1 MPYTVKDVM
10 NLSLMKKAKVRTA
23 ENSLNTRPVSS
34 VSVIEMPVEDFV
46 QKHELVLTTAIG
58 CNDNPEIFRQFVRDI
73 IHSKASALVI
83 ATGRHVV
90 KIPEHIIQLAG
101 QYDFPIIETPWEV
114 RFSDITRA
122 VLSDLNDWHKFSLKN
137 SEELQ
142 RNLLNLF
149 LGGATLSDAAEAI
162 HQKLATPVVIA
173 DNQGMIKGHSK
184 SADLLIHQIQS
195 FLQTSH
201 IEEIFQQEHSITGLK
216 IQTAHKTQGY
226 LFFPLPSETAEFSLA
241 NKEEHQLQHALTAL
255 ALWFQ
260 REDAIEETK
269 THLKDEFV
277 WSLAKGE
284 LEDWDKVVSRAK
296 SLNYNVKLPY
306 VCILSIP
313 ENMETLFKKSNVKGT
328 TYEHWLFDYI
338 CLLEEQMIEAGQILK
353 RKTMTTYHQ
362 EHFIIFLEVDTGR
375 IHETI
380 QEYLQLAE
388 KKVKNILPGIVM
400 SWGIGENHA
409 GVKTF
414 HQSYN
419 DARIALYIG
428 RRQKG
433 PGHRSTYANTGIFRA
448 LLALAKNPEME
459 EIALSTIGGLIDYE
473 NQRGLDLVH
482 TLAMYIRNQGNISQ
496 TSRALNLHRQ
506 SLVYRLRKIESLTGR
521 SLENPDDLF
530 LLDLSIKLW
539 TMGMVLNKK

>member
-1 MPYTVKDVM
+1 MPYTVKDVL
-10 NLSLMKKAKVRTA
+10 NLNLMKKARVRTA
-23 ENSLNTRPVSS
+23 ENTLHTRAVSS

-58 CNDNPEIFRQFVRDI
+58 CNNDDETFRQFVLDI
-73 IHSKASALVI
+73 IRSEAAALVI

-90 KIPEHIIQLAG
+90 KIPEHIIQLADR
-101 QYDFPIIETPWEV
+101 YHFPIIETPWEI
-114 RFSDITRA
+114 RFSDITCA
-122 VLSDLNDWHKFSLKN
+122 VLSRLNDWHKDHLKR

-142 RNLLNLF
+142 RVLLNLF
-149 LGGATLSDAAEAI
+149 LSGATLSNAAEAI
-162 HQKLATPVVIA
+162 HQKLSTPVVIT
-173 DNQGMIKGHSK
+173 DKKGMIKGHSK
-184 SADLLIHQIQS
+184 KADLLIHSIQS
-195 FLQTSH
+195 FLQTSRM
-201 IEEIFQQEHSITGLK
+201 EEIFQQESSIAGFK
-216 IQTAHKTQGY
+216 IQTAHKVQGY
-226 LFFPLPSETAEFSLA
+226 LFFPYPSETAEFSPDP
-241 NKEEHQLQHALTAL
+241 KEEQPLQHALTAL

-284 LEDWDKVVSRAK
+284 IEDWDKAATRAK
-296 SLNYNVKLPY
+296 SFNYNIHLPY

-313 ENMETLFKKSNVKGT
+313 ENMETLFNRSASGGI
-328 TYEHWLFDYI
+328 TYDHWLFDQI
-338 CLLEEQMIEAGQILK
+338 CLLEEQMIEAGEMLK
-353 RKTMTTYHQ
+353 RKVMTTYHQ
-362 EHFIIFLEVDTGR
+362 EHFVIFLETDTDR
-375 IHETI
+375 VHESI
-380 QEYLQLAE
+380 GKYLNLVE
-388 KKVKNILPGIVM
+388 KKVKNLLPGLVM

-414 HQSYN
+414 SQSYN

-448 LLALAKNPEME
+448 LFALSKNPEME
-459 EIALSTIGGLIDYE
+459 EIALSTIGSLIDYE
-473 NQRGLDLVH
+473 NQRGLDLIH
-482 TLAMYIRNQGNISQ
+482 TLTMYIRHKGNISQ

-539 TMGMVLNKK
+539 TTGMVLNQK

>member
-1 MPYTVKDVM
+1 MPYTVKDVL
-10 NLSLMKKAKVRTA
+10 NLSLMKKAKIRTA
-23 ENSLNTRPVSS
+23 GGSLHARPVSS

-46 QKHELVLTTAIG
+46 QTHELVLTTAIG
-58 CNDNPEIFRQFVRDI
+58 CSDHPEIFSDFVQDI
-73 IHSKASALVI
+73 IHSQAAALVI

-90 KIPEHIIQLAG
+90 KIPEQVICLAE
-101 QYDFPIIETPWEV
+101 QYDFPIIETPWEI

-122 VLSDLNDWHKFSLKN
+122 VLSDLNDWHKFSLKR

-142 RNLLNLF
+142 RHLLNLF
-149 LGGATLSDAAEAI
+149 LSEATLSDAAETI
-162 HQKLATPVVIA
+162 HQKLATPVVIT
-173 DNQGMIKGHSK
+173 DNKGMIKGHSK
-184 SADLLIHQIQS
+184 NADLLIHQIQS
-195 FLQTSH
+195 FLQTSD
-201 IEEIFQQEHSITGLK
+201 IEEIFQQEHTITGLK
-216 IQTAHKTQGY
+216 IQTAHKIQGY
-226 LFFPLPSETAEFSLA
+226 LFFSLPSESTDFFLN
-241 NKEEHQLQHALTAL
+241 NKEEHQLQHALTAI

-260 REDAIEETK
+260 REEAIEETK

-284 LEDWDKVVSRAK
+284 IEDWDKAASRAK
-296 SLNYNVKLPY
+296 SLNYNINLPY

-313 ENMETLFKKSNVKGT
+313 ENMETLFKKSNTQGI
-328 TYEHWLFDYI
+328 TYEHWLFDQI
-338 CLLEEQMIEAGQILK
+338 CLLEEQMIKAGELMK
-353 RKTMTTYHQ
+353 RKTMTTYHH
-362 EHFIIFLEVDTGR
+362 EHFIIFLEVDTGQ

-380 QEYLQLAE
+380 QDYLHLAE
-388 KKVKNILPGIVM
+388 KKIKKLLPGVVM

-414 HQSYN
+414 SQSYN

-459 EIALSTIGGLIDYE
+459 EIVLSTIGSLIDYE
-473 NQRGLDLVH
+473 NQRGLDLIH
-482 TLAMYIRNQGNISQ
+482 TLTMYIRNKGNISQ

-539 TMGMVLNKK
+539 TTGMVLNKN